1 MMIDLYVYDTNLQLV
16 GLVDAYTSLIWAPR
30 YADLG
35 DCEVYIEAT
44 TETLALLKKNYYL
57 VRNDDEMICQIKKI
71 ELDTDAENGNYLI
84 ITGYDVKRFL
94 DQRIIWDTM
103 TCDGLL
109 EDFIRDMITVSMIDE
124 GDRAIPDFE
133 LGAAAGFTEQ
143 NSEQVSYKNL
153 GEKVREY
160 CKKYGWGYRV
170 RLDSGKF
177 IFELYKGA
185 DRTADVIFSDNY
197 ENLATS
203 AYMEDDTN
211 LGTVALVAGQGE
223 GADRLRRVSGD
234 ASGLARH
241 EIFVDAKDISYTLT
255 WAELTE
261 IYPTQDQGGSGY
273 IAGSAETG
281 YSYTLDNLFVQ
292 IMDENHLA
300 ELQEDYPGGTVVE
313 VGGTSY
319 YQLEDAVVAALPNGD
334 PGDSDTVTLAEI
346 IYSVYLLTRGYD
358 KLSEFGSIISFE
370 GTIEPNTTFEYKKD
384 YFLGDLVTVENE
396 FGISV
401 EARITEVVEVND
413 NNGYSVEPKFEYI
426 RIGGDNG

>member
-1 MMIDLYVYDTNLQLV
+1 MIDLYVYDTNLQLV

-185 DRTADVIFSDNY
+185 DRTAEVIFSDNY

-203 AYMEDDTN
+203 AYTEDDTN

-273 IAGSAETG
+273 ITGSAEAG
-281 YSYTLDNLFVQ
+281 YSYALDNLFVQ
-292 IMDENHLA
+292 IIDENHLA

-313 VGGTSY
+313 VGGTSF
-319 YQLEDAVVAALPNGD
+319 YQLEDAVVAALPSGD
-334 PGDSDTVTLAEI
+334 PEDSDTVTLAEI

-358 KLSEFGSIISFE
+358 KLSEFGSVVSFE

-413 NNGYSVEPKFEYI
+413 NNGYSVEPKFEYLN
-426 RIGGDNG
+426 IGGDNG

>member
-16 GLVDAYTSLIWAPR
+16 GLVDAYTSLIWATR

-84 ITGYDVKRFL
+84 VTGYDVKRFL

-124 GDRAIPDFE
+124 GDRAIPDFK

-185 DRTADVIFSDNY
+185 DRTAEVIFSDNY

-203 AYMEDDTN
+203 AYTEDDTN

-261 IYPTQDQGGSGY
+261 IYPTQDQGGGGY
-273 IAGSAETG
+273 ITGSAETG
-281 YSYTLDNLFVQ
+281 YSYALDNLFVQ
-292 IMDENHLA
+292 IIDDNHLA
-300 ELQEDYPGGTVVE
+300 ELQADYPGGTVVE

-319 YQLEDAVVAALPNGD
+319 YQLENAVVAALPNGD

-358 KLSEFGSIISFE
+358 KLSEFGSIVSFE

-413 NNGYSVEPKFEYI
+413 NNGYFIEPKFEYLN
-426 RIGGDNG
+426 IG

>member
-16 GLVDAYTSLIWAPR
+16 GLVDAYTSLIWVPR

-57 VRNDDEMICQIKKI
+57 ARNDDEMICQIKKI

-84 ITGYDVKRFL
+84 VTGYDVKRFL
-94 DQRIIWDTM
+94 DQRIIWYIM

-124 GDRAIPDFE
+124 GDRAIPNFE

-177 IFELYKGA
+177 IFELYKGT
-185 DRTADVIFSDNY
+185 DRTAEVIFSDNY

-203 AYMEDDTN
+203 AYVEDDTN

-273 IAGSAETG
+273 ITGSAETG
-281 YSYTLDNLFVQ
+281 YSYALDNLFVQ
-292 IMDENHLA
+292 IIDENHLA
-300 ELQEDYPGGTVVE
+300 ELQADYPGGTVVE

-358 KLSEFGSIISFE
+358 KLSEFGSIVSFE
-370 GTIEPNTTFEYKKD
+370 GAIEPNTTFEYKKD

>member
-185 DRTADVIFSDNY
+185 DRTAEVIFSDNY

-203 AYMEDDTN
+203 AYVEDDTN

-273 IAGSAETG
+273 ITGSAETG
-281 YSYTLDNLFVQ
+281 YSYALDNLFVQ
-292 IMDENHLA
+292 IIDENHLA
-300 ELQEDYPGGTVVE
+300 ELQADYPGGTVVE

>member
-1 MMIDLYVYDTNLQLV
+1 MMIDLYVYDTNLQRV
-16 GLVDAYTSLIWAPR
+16 GIIDAYTSLIWAPR

-35 DCEVYIEAT
+35 DCEVYVEAT

-84 ITGYDVKRFL
+84 VTGYDVKRFL
-94 DQRIIWDTM
+94 DQRIILDTM

-109 EDFIRDMITVSMIDE
+109 EDFIRNMITVSMIDE

-185 DRTADVIFSDNY
+185 DRTAEVIFSDNY

-203 AYMEDDTN
+203 AYVEDDTN

-223 GADRLRRVSGD
+223 GADRMRRVSGD

-261 IYPTQDQGGSGY
+261 IYPPQDQGGGGY
-273 IAGSAETG
+273 ITGSAETG
-281 YSYTLDNLFVQ
+281 YSYALDNLFVQ
-292 IMDENHLA
+292 IIDENHLA
-300 ELQEDYPGGTVVE
+300 ELQADYPGGTVVE

-319 YQLEDAVVAALPNGD
+319 YQLEDAVVAALPSGD
-334 PGDSDTVTLAEI
+334 PGDNDTVTLAEI